1 MKITSLKNF
10 ILENNS
16 ININNYIVESLN
28 NNLDSDTLKELKELN
43 TLSPEELEDVFS
55 ILNYKKD
62 SKEAKEKITKLPKLV
77 IDILNNYGYAKNPEK
92 YYAGLRSLYNRI
104 KVENYVIK
112 KLNDSKD
119 ISNVK
124 QVSHDIDRH
133 DNYDLTSSIGNID
146 VKTHFYGNKNFTI
159 TKSEKTKAKWYCFVD
174 MDLSDIG
181 KFNEE
186 FKKAKL
192 YLVNR
197 KEFISNINT
206 QAIGHTELEDKENYH
221 LIKLDTVKKYAKY
234 II

>member
-1 MKITSLKNF
+1 MK
-10 ILENNS
+10 S
-16 ININNYIVESLN
+16 IREYIYESLN
-28 NNLDSDTLKELKELN
+28 SNLDKDTISELKELN
-43 TLSPEELEDVFS
+43 TLSPEELEDAFS

-92 YYAGLRSLYNRI
+92 YYTGLRSLYNRI

-124 QVSHDIDRH
+124 QVSHDIDRN

-146 VKTHFYGNKNFTI
+146 VKTHCYGNKNFTI
-159 TKSEKTKAKWYCFVD
+159 TKSEKTKAEWYCFVD
-174 MDLSDIG
+174 IDLSNIT
-181 KFNEE
+181 KFNDN
-186 FKKAKL
+186 FNNAKL

-197 KEFISNINT
+197 KDFINNINT
-206 QAIGHTELEDKENYH
+206 QAIGHTEIEDKDNYH
-221 LIKLDTVKKYAKY
+221 LIKLETIKKYAKY